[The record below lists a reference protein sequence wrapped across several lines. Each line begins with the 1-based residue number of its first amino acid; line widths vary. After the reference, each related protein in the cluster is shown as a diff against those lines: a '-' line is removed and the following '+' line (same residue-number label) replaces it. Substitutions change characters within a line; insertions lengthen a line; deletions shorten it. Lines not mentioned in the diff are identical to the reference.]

1 MDVLVTVA
9 DDGVVDTD
17 IHASI
22 TTVAIFLVYTLT
34 YTNAAMAMAMTMVSE
49 CCLCEANSWK

>member
-22 TTVAIFLVYTLT
+22 TTAVIFLVYTLT
-34 YTNAAMAMAMTMVSE
+34 YTNAAMAMMVVVVSE
-49 CCLCEANSWK
+49 CCLCEASSWK

>member
-9 DDGVVDTD
+9 DDGVVDTNID
-17 IHASI
+17 ASI
-22 TTVAIFLVYTLT
+22 TTAVIFLVYTLT
-34 YTNAAMAMAMTMVSE
+34 YTNAAMAMVMVMVSE